1 MVKDLNNSGLE
12 NVCRE
17 LAGAFPGILSWQW
30 DNRFETVLAEFGVD
44 NIDRVHATLVRNL
57 GNIWD
62 SSTIAKAPG
71 IVQVIISHLGGLKS
85 GQLLFTSDPSLETV
99 IFCAWWPW
107 GDGKTI
113 SIRFGQA
120 FRELSDPQK
129 SVHVKQFRDW
139 FGI

>member
-1 MVKDLNNSGLE
+1 MVKDLNNSDLE

-17 LAGAFPGILSWQW
+17 LAGVFPEILSWQW
-30 DNRFETVLAEFGVD
+30 DNRLETVLAEFGVD
-44 NIDRVHATLVRNL
+44 NKNRVHATIERNL
-57 GNIWD
+57 GNTWD

-71 IVQVIISHLGGLKS
+71 IVQEITSHLGGLMS
-85 GQLLFTSDPSLETV
+85 GQLFFATDPSLEAV

-129 SVHVKQFRDW
+129 TAHVRQFRGW